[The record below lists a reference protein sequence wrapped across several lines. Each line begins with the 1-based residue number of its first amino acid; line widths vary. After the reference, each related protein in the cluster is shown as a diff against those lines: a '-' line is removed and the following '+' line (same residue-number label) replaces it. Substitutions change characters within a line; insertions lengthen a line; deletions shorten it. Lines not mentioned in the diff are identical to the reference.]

1 MDFVDTLLIWK
12 LKTREKMVIV
22 SKIYLVLL
30 VIANAILLVWGLAG
44 FFEYFTGIKPIINL
58 QNSAY
63 PDGVQFVHWLLISLT
78 GGTFLIGYFTHWSLT
93 PFAMILL
100 FSNLAVLCTIQ
111 TFDFM
116 SEQWSLNAYIAELI
130 FYLATSLFLIYS
142 SVSKSHFSS

>member
-1 MDFVDTLLIWK
+1 
-12 LKTREKMVIV
+12 MVTV
-22 SKIYLVLL
+22 SKIYLVFL

-44 FFEYFTGIKPIINL
+44 FFEYFTGITPIIKL

-78 GGTFLIGYFTHWSLT
+78 GGTFLIGYLTHWRLT

-116 SEQWSLNAYIAELI
+116 SEQWSLNAYIGELI
-130 FYLATSLFLIYS
+130 FYLLTSLFLIYS
-142 SVSKSHFSS
+142 TVSKSHFAS